1 MTENDYPYVALTLQ
15 TTGIHPS
22 TGRIVTIDAIAFND
36 AGEQGQLFHA
46 VLKPDIDA
54 GPRHLHGLSTT
65 DIEQAPAFG
74 KILKSLDKL
83 IDGRTLI
90 VHDLPYTWGFLVA
103 EARRAMMAAA
113 RDMQGKVEEFQ
124 KTLETMTVTGEA
136 GAGLVRATANAKG
149 ELKGLEIDPSIFVP
163 SEKQVV
169 EDLILA
175 AIKDAQRKAQ
185 EKMQSEMARVT
196 QELGLPADM
205 KLPF

>member
-1 MTENDYPYVALTLQ
+1 MKNPFG
-15 TTGIHPS
+15 GI
-22 TGRIVTIDAIAFND
+22 GD
-36 AGEQGQLFHA
+36 L
-46 VLKPDIDA
+46 
-54 GPRHLHGLSTT
+54 
-65 DIEQAPAFG
+65 G
-74 KILKSLDKL
+74 K
-83 IDGRTLI
+83 
-90 VHDLPYTWGFLVA
+90 
-103 EARRAMMAAA
+103 MMAAA

-196 QELGLPADM
+196 QELGLPVDM

>member
-1 MTENDYPYVALTLQ
+1 MKNPFG
-15 TTGIHPS
+15 GI
-22 TGRIVTIDAIAFND
+22 GD
-36 AGEQGQLFHA
+36 L
-46 VLKPDIDA
+46 
-54 GPRHLHGLSTT
+54 
-65 DIEQAPAFG
+65 G
-74 KILKSLDKL
+74 K
-83 IDGRTLI
+83 
-90 VHDLPYTWGFLVA
+90 
-103 EARRAMMAAA
+103 MMAAA

-175 AIKDAQRKAQ
+175 AIKEAQTRATERAQSEAQRMAQ
-185 EKMQSEMARVT
+185 EM
-196 QELGLPADM
+196 GLPAGM